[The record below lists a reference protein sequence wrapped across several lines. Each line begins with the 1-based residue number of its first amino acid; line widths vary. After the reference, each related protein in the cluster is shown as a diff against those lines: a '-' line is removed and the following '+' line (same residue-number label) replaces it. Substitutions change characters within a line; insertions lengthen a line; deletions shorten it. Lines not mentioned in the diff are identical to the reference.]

1 MTGLPMITLLTD
13 FGTADGFVAAMKG
26 VIATR
31 APGAVIVDATHDI
44 PPQDVRAGAFA
55 LLGYVSHFPA
65 GTIHV
70 AVVDPG
76 VGSARRAIAVEAGG
90 RWFVGP
96 DNGIF
101 TGVYDREAGWRAWQL
116 TEPRFFEHPV
126 SATFHGRDVFAPVAA
141 AIATGVEPAELGPRI
156 DDPVRLAW
164 AAVRHEGG
172 RIRGEVIHVDRFGNL
187 VTNVSRAE
195 AGAEGFPPGAMIT
208 VAGRRIGG
216 LLSTFAEAADGSPFA
231 LWGSAGLLEI
241 AVAGGSAAM
250 ALAAGRGSEVTI
262 EIPSR

>member
-1 MTGLPMITLLTD
+1 MITLLTD

-31 APGAVIVDATHDI
+31 APGAVIVDATHDV

-55 LLGYVSHFPA
+55 LLGYAFYFPT
-65 GTIHV
+65 GTVHV

-90 RWFVGP
+90 RWYVGP
-96 DNGIF
+96 DNGLF
-101 TGVYDREAGWRAWQL
+101 TGIYDREPGWRAWHL
-116 TEPRFFEHPV
+116 TEDRFFEHPV

-141 AIATGVEPAELGPRI
+141 ALASGIAPTELGAPI

-164 AAVRHEGG
+164 AAVRIDEG

-187 VTNVSRAE
+187 VTNVSRAD
-195 AGAEGFPPGAMIT
+195 AGADGIPRDARIS
-208 VAGRRIGG
+208 VADRRIGG
-216 LLSTFAEAADGSPFA
+216 LLGTFAEARGGEPFA

-250 ALAAGRGSEVTI
+250 TLAAGRGSEITI
-262 EIPSR
+262 DPPSR

>member
-1 MTGLPMITLLTD
+1 MVPVITLLTD

-31 APGAVIVDATHDI
+31 ARGAVIVDATHDI

-55 LLGYVSHFPA
+55 LLGYASYFPA

-96 DNGIF
+96 DNGLF
-101 TGVYDREAGWRAWQL
+101 TGIYDREPGWRAWQL
-116 TEPRFFEHPV
+116 TEDRFFEHPV

-141 AIATGVEPAELGPRI
+141 ALANGVAPAELGAQI
-156 DDPVRLAW
+156 EDPVRLAW
-164 AAVRHEGG
+164 AAVRVDPE

-187 VTNVSRAE
+187 VTNVSRRD
-195 AGAEGFPPGAMIT
+195 AGEEGLPPDVRIS

-216 LLSTFAEAADGSPFA
+216 LMSTFAEATGVEPFA

-250 ALAAGRGSEVTI
+250 TLAAGRGSEVTI
-262 EIPSR
+262 DFPSR